1 MTPEQL
7 EDSRRHA
14 ARMSTREL
22 GELYVR
28 GPSAFPPE
36 AWAIIEEEVQ
46 RRERVVRVAHLSS
59 PAPQSLTAGTALAL
73 PKRRFSVLG
82 TLLLG
87 FLVIIGVG
95 YWALFLKS
103 STLPT
108 CDSASAESVVRDA
121 IENSVES
128 RLVNHRLLRL
138 RNQSQLSYN
147 ERKLTRVCKGV
158 AILNSG
164 EVAIRYRLY
173 KVSASDANFFVEVNF
188 R

>member
-22 GELYVR
+22 SELYVK
-28 GPSAFPPE
+28 GPSAFPSE

-46 RRERVVRVAHLSS
+46 RRERAVRVAHLSS
-59 PAPQSLTAGTALAL
+59 TGTQILTAGTA
-73 PKRRFSVLG
+73 PSKRGFGVLG
-82 TLLLG
+82 ALLLG
-87 FLVIIGVG
+87 FLVVVGVG

-103 STLPT
+103 SRALPS
-108 CDSASAESVVRDA
+108 CDSANAEAVVRDA

-147 ERKLTRVCKGV
+147 ERKLTRMCKGT

-173 KVSASDANFFVEVNF
+173 KVSASDAGLFVEVEF